1 MCGEAAANTLEQ
13 FWSSSI
19 QPAASS
25 ISFKD
30 VLSCIRRLGADPSI
44 LSTHPWSG
52 DDLDMGSDVHDRD
65 SILRRLIT
73 LLIACAR

>member
-1 MCGEAAANTLEQ
+1 MCSEAAANTLEH

-30 VLSCIRRLGADPSI
+30 VLSCLNRLGADPSI
-44 LSTHPWSG
+44 LSTLPWSD
-52 DDLDMGSDVHDRD
+52 DDLGMGDVHDRD

-73 LLIACAR
+73 LLTACAR